1 MITEFKSSAKRR
13 KREHQQEQN
22 ARRHSWAGRAFFCN
36 SNFSEFIQGG
46 IINTSLLTLLKQ
58 RRSTINIQKKT
69 HHQLDMSTT
78 I

>member
-13 KREHQQEQN
+13 KREQQQEQN

-58 RRSTINIQKKT
+58 RRRPFDVLYKLRYMLETLNA
-69 HHQLDMSTT
+69 
-78 I
+78 